1 MDDILTQRFSF
12 ATITPYRDYSRLDE
26 KENNFNTYGDSDI
39 DEMYND
45 SDIILTALKKE
56 SKDFIRLD
64 RMDSYFKPIKGV
76 VTTLPERR
84 PKRIFFFDTKEE
96 VQEKFKIKFAYTNK
110 KTGDN
115 FFETQKDNQIKRHF
129 GKPFSS
135 IEIKTV
141 ERSIRRHGDKI
152 TIKVY
157 FGYKRRGF
165 NCKYFKSGFTV
176 NSLTVNTVT
185 GNFTTAIISKNGKAN
200 SKQFRINS
208 FEALNRIV
216 MGTGFLKIG
225 GYVANNSKFKSDFEE
240 VFDNVKFTAK
250 IQEALEFGLGHINYS
265 ANQKQFITD
274 LIEKFF
280 VIKKKIKVPNGDY
293 EFLITKLYPTEK
305 YLKKNERKLVAS
317 ILDML
322 GIKSKILIKIVH
334 EFPNVD
340 FLSLISLKSYFGSDF
355 SKYVGNMNSTVFEN
369 ATRKDSGFPLKNFL
383 LNNHNNQKYYLT
395 QIEKENLFKLIN
407 NSDYHRKILSEEKI
421 QLINDHF
428 KMIEKI
434 RDYNPDCYMKAK
446 TYEEF
451 STEHSE
457 LTKIIQAIKKGWVLE
472 YQYDEKTIQNI
483 EEPLDYII
491 NVGTEDSPVFGT
503 DLSMNGKK
511 LYPHIL
517 KREEEYIEEGSFMHH
532 CVASYADKDKSMIVS
547 VRSEDES
554 DRVTIEYDIQ
564 SGEPIQK
571 RYFCNGIFPEY
582 FKYPMVILDQ
592 KIKKQ
597 ARWGLL
603 NWKEKK
609 KVPVKINGVEI
620 GPENTIKRVTDI
632 FERHT
637 LPF

>member
-1 MDDILTQRFSF
+1 
-12 ATITPYRDYSRLDE
+12 
-26 KENNFNTYGDSDI
+26 
-39 DEMYND
+39 
-45 SDIILTALKKE
+45 
-56 SKDFIRLD
+56 
-64 RMDSYFKPIKGV
+64 
-76 VTTLPERR
+76 
-84 PKRIFFFDTKEE
+84 
-96 VQEKFKIKFAYTNK
+96 
-110 KTGDN
+110 
-115 FFETQKDNQIKRHF
+115 
-129 GKPFSS
+129 
-135 IEIKTV
+135 
-141 ERSIRRHGDKI
+141 
-152 TIKVY
+152 
-157 FGYKRRGF
+157 
-165 NCKYFKSGFTV
+165 
-176 NSLTVNTVT
+176 
-185 GNFTTAIISKNGKAN
+185 
-200 SKQFRINS
+200 
-208 FEALNRIV
+208 
-216 MGTGFLKIG
+216 
-225 GYVANNSKFKSDFEE
+225 
-240 VFDNVKFTAK
+240 
-250 IQEALEFGLGHINYS
+250 
-265 ANQKQFITD
+265 
-274 LIEKFF
+274 
-280 VIKKKIKVPNGDY
+280 
-293 EFLITKLYPTEK
+293 
-305 YLKKNERKLVAS
+305 
-317 ILDML
+317 
-322 GIKSKILIKIVH
+322 
-334 EFPNVD
+334 
-340 FLSLISLKSYFGSDF
+340 
-355 SKYVGNMNSTVFEN
+355 
-369 ATRKDSGFPLKNFL
+369 
-383 LNNHNNQKYYLT
+383 
-395 QIEKENLFKLIN
+395 
-407 NSDYHRKILSEEKI
+407 
-421 QLINDHF
+421 
-428 KMIEKI
+428 MIEKI